1 MAARETSKKM
11 GAVAVTQTSVD
22 RAKLQIETFFKAHLA
37 TRRFRARFAERV
49 KSSSQTEARWSAL
62 YFLSNAPEGLI
73 QSDLAERMGVQGP
86 TLVRLLDALEG
97 QGLVKRTEA
106 AGDRRAKL
114 VVIQPAGQSII
125 AEVDAVAAQMRDAV
139 FAGVSDQDLA
149 TTLRVLDV
157 VVSALEPEHVRSTR
171 VRRAP
176 PANFRVVDR

>member
-1 MAARETSKKM
+1 M
-11 GAVAVTQTSVD
+11 GAVAVTQTSPE
-22 RAKLQIETFFKAHLA
+22 RAKLQIETFFRSALA

-49 KSSSQTEARWSAL
+49 KSTSQTEARWSAL
-62 YFLSNAPEGLI
+62 YFLSHAPEGLI

-86 TLVRLLDALEG
+86 TLVRLLDALEA
-97 QGLVKRTEA
+97 QNFVKRTEA

-125 AEVDAVAAQMRDAV
+125 AEVDAVASDMRDIV

-149 TTLRVLDV
+149 TTLRVLDQ

-171 VRRAP
+171 IRRAP
-176 PANFRVVDR
+176 PTNFRVIDR

>member
-1 MAARETSKKM
+1 M
-11 GAVAVTQTSVD
+11 GAVAVTHTSAE
-22 RAKLQIETFFKAHLA
+22 RATLQIETFFKAQLA

-49 KSSSQTEARWSAL
+49 KSTSQTEARWSAL
-62 YFLSNAPEGLI
+62 YFLSHAKEGLI

-86 TLVRLLDALEG
+86 TLVRLLDALEA

-114 VVIQPAGQSII
+114 VLIQPAGESII
-125 AEVDAVAAQMRDAV
+125 AEVDAIAARMRDDV

-149 TTLRVLDV
+149 TTLRVLDI

-176 PANFRVVDR
+176 PSNFRVIDR